1 MSSTKSEGDLMF
13 GKDTGLPYIKTKFS
27 FLRVVLFLVNGFQQQ
42 YTMLHVLLFGFI
54 FSPLRLIS
62 LSLYQ
67 KLESLAWTHGAKL
80 HIFMTNLLVGIP
92 TYIYGDYEGGI
103 AEGRKV
109 VISNHCSSADWLIQL
124 STAGRNSEGAL
135 RFFLKMV
142 KNFQF
147 IKAHSTVPVAGWACQ
162 LHGFHFNFLKKRHG
176 TFHSLIL
183 FRFSSP
189 EI

>member
-142 KNFQF
+142 K
-147 IKAHSTVPVAGWACQ
+147 KT
-162 LHGFHFNFLKKRHG
+162 FNLSRHTAPFLLQDGLVNYMVFFSIFLKKDMVPSIH
-176 TFHSLIL
+176 
-183 FRFSSP
+183 
-189 EI
+189 